1 MRSNKMIRLTT
12 LAIGFLILIFILS
25 FANGHRDYI
34 DFIITVPLV
43 ITLAATWDYAFK
55 DLYKIK

>member
-1 MRSNKMIRLTT
+1 MIRLTT